1 VLFLRWSACVAQGIL
16 SWTTP
21 TALHAHAL
29 SIHVLLQCSHKLDSF
44 FAHSK
49 THNKGLWMYMENKD
63 NGEKFSNA
71 DTKQWNEAR
80 KKSHPEAK

>member
-1 VLFLRWSACVAQGIL
+1 VLRRCTRSLVD
-16 SWTTP
+16 SWAAAMLTQTGFVFR
-21 TALHAHAL
+21 TL
-29 SIHVLLQCSHKLDSF
+29 K
-44 FAHSK
+44 K

-71 DTKQWNEAR
+71 DAKQWNEAR